1 MNHPSMAMEIDAPTG
16 KRSRS
21 RSPDKTDLTRKK
33 TAREETVKAPPILLT
48 TEMMLDKSA
57 DRPATPNGAT
67 AKSSWLDSDGVAL
80 RVLATDGGEN
90 GEHETGPGILGAV
103 RPRQQWSR
111 QLLPAANAAS
121 SG

>member
-57 DRPATPNGAT
+57 DRPATPNG
-67 AKSSWLDSDGVAL
+67 G
-80 RVLATDGGEN
+80 
-90 GEHETGPGILGAV
+90 
-103 RPRQQWSR
+103 RPRSNAMRDWTPIPSPTHLQ
-111 QLLPAANAAS
+111 AAS
-121 SG
+121 SDCKVIIAGL